1 MKIIFESDT
10 EEDFLE
16 IQLTEREIKSLL
28 AYHAAEGSKT
38 FKEEL
43 RKPLNIFIRR
53 GPNAT
58 V

>member
-1 MKIIFESDT
+1 MKVIFESDT
-10 EEDFLE
+10 EEDFIE

-28 AYHAAEGSKT
+28 TYHAVEASKE

-43 RKPLNIFIRR
+43 RKPINLFIRR

-58 V
+58 N